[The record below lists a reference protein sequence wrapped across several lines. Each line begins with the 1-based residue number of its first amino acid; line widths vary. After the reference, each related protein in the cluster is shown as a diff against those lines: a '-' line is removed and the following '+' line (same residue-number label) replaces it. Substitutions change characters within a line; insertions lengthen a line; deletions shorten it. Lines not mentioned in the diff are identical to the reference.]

1 MLHKDLDRIFH
12 PHRVAVAGVST
23 EGFGFGR
30 GIFLSLLSMGFEGE
44 LIPVNPRGGEILGRK
59 LYRSIDEIPGS
70 IDFAVIA
77 VAAAQTPETL
87 EQCRIKGALG
97 AEIIS
102 SGFRE
107 LGTPEG
113 IALEN
118 EIRAI
123 ARKGIRVIGPNCFGI
138 YCPRSGL
145 TMLPGP
151 DLSREA
157 GPVAFIS
164 QSGGMSIDFAFMGPW
179 TGVHFSKMISFG
191 NGADLRETE
200 LLEYFRDDD
209 ETGIV
214 SLYVEGVED
223 GERFI
228 RALRET
234 SVVKPVVVYKGWL
247 SEAGQR
253 AVTSHTASLGGSR
266 VIWEAA
272 LRQAGAIQV
281 QSLEEMAQTCLAF
294 SLLPHR
300 VYRGITVAG
309 GGGALGVA
317 ACDMAEAYGL
327 SLPHLEGDVYEA
339 VLSCLPKPGS
349 SAANPIDIANPYVPP
364 RMIREALIQ
373 AAKDERVDIQ
383 IQAPLLYHFKA
394 LSTLMGVKSFQE
406 ITPYPEMATAA
417 REVTD
422 ITGKPVLVVLPNP
435 RRGEQDMDVEELL
448 RRARRAF
455 LEKGIPVFDTLSD
468 AMRAIH
474 HVSAYAAAKLD
485 HPFS

>member
-1 MLHKDLDRIFH
+1 MIHKDLEVIFH
-12 PHRVAVAGVST
+12 PRRVAIAGVAT

-30 GIFLSLLSMGFEGE
+30 GILISLSAMGFEGE

-59 LYRSIDEIPGS
+59 IYRSIAEIPGN
-70 IDFAVIA
+70 IDFAIIA
-77 VAAAQTPETL
+77 VTASQVPETL
-87 EQCRIKGALG
+87 EQCRQKGARG

-113 IALEN
+113 IAREDEL
-118 EIRAI
+118 RTI
-123 ARKGIRVIGPNCFGI
+123 ARRGIRVIGPNCFGI

-151 DLSREA
+151 DLSRES

-179 TGVHFSKMISFG
+179 TGVRFSKMISFG

-200 LLEYFRDDD
+200 LLEYFQDDD

-223 GERFI
+223 GERFL
-228 RALRET
+228 RTLRET
-234 SVVKPVVVYKGWL
+234 SAVKPVVVYKGGL

-272 LRQAGAIQV
+272 LRQARAIQV

-294 SLLPHR
+294 SLLPPR
-300 VYRGITVAG
+300 SYRGITVAG

-317 ACDMAEAYGL
+317 ACDMAAAYGL
-327 SLPHLEGDVYEA
+327 SLPRLEGDIYEA

-349 SAANPIDIANPYVPP
+349 SAANPYVSPG
-364 RMIREALIQ
+364 MIREALIE

-383 IQAPLLYHFKA
+383 IQVPLLYHFKA
-394 LSTLMGVKSFQE
+394 LSTLMDVKSFQE
-406 ITPYPEMATAA
+406 VTPYLEMAAA
-417 REVTD
+417 ASEVVD
-422 ITGKPVLVVLPNP
+422 ITDKPVVVVLPNP
-435 RRGEQDMDVEELL
+435 RRGEKDMDVEELL

-455 LEKGIPVFDTLSD
+455 LEKGIPVFDMLSD

-474 HVSAYAAAKLD
+474 HVSAYAVMKSD